1 MSRIE
6 WWTRLS
12 GPVRLIASAGVGA
25 VTGLLVHGV
34 TLVNGRNLFIITGG
48 VAGVATAVV
57 MRMYRRSGRLTEVK
71 ITVPQVSELTFLVN
85 DDSRQ
90 TAWKFFVET
99 VSRIS
104 TQPLH
109 DDEGLVREAMNSLY
123 ALFQNTRETLKASR
137 PSQHVP
143 GGQSVEHLAIHM
155 LNAELRP
162 FLSRWHPRLRDY
174 EQDHPGGREADWP
187 DNDECRADLRLLQRN
202 MNAYAVGFAR
212 LAGVR
217 DAQAMINVEGRRETG
232 NDASA

>member
-1 MSRIE
+1 
-6 WWTRLS
+6 
-12 GPVRLIASAGVGA
+12 

-34 TLVNGRNLFIITGG
+34 TLVNGRNLFIVTGG
-48 VAGVATAVV
+48 IAGVVTAVV

-71 ITVPQVSELTFLVN
+71 VTVPQVSELTFLVN

-90 TAWKFFVET
+90 AAWKFFVET

-104 TQPLH
+104 TQPLR

-123 ALFQNTRETLKASR
+123 ALFQNTRETLKGSR
-137 PSQHVP
+137 PSQYVP

-174 EQDHPGGREADWP
+174 EQNHSGGREADWP
-187 DNDECRADLRLLQRN
+187 DNDECRADLRRLQRS
-202 MNAYAVGFAR
+202 MYDYAVGFAR

-217 DAQAMINVEGRRETG
+217 DAQAMINIEVRRESG
-232 NDASA
+232 NDISD